1 MNIRMIFAGTAALAV
16 AACGN
21 SQKIDPNSQFG
32 PNPNLPKPARGL
44 LPNMH
49 IPKVVGWKAGEM
61 PTVPEGFKIEAF
73 ATGLSSPRRAIP
85 LPNGDVIV
93 VETKKSGSEPLD
105 RPKRPIMGWMES
117 KAHGGAGGGGP
128 SNRLLLYRDANGDGK
143 PEAHTVLVDNLNAPF
158 GVVVQN
164 GYLYVADTDA
174 ILRFP
179 FTPGQTKITERPTL
193 VTGLPA
199 GPIDHHWT
207 KDLTASPDGSKL
219 YVGVGSNSNVMERGP
234 TAERGRAQIWEVDPK
249 TGAHRT
255 FASGLR
261 NPNGLT
267 FYPGS
272 DTLWTVV
279 NERDE
284 LGPNLV
290 PDYMTSVKEGAFYG
304 WPYSYWGQ
312 HVDER
317 VKPQRPDL
325 VKTAISPDYSLSS
338 HVAPLGLTFYTG
350 AQFPA
355 KFRGGAF
362 IGEHGSWNR
371 PQLNGYRVVYIKF
384 QGGRPVGN
392 PQDFAWGFVDKDG
405 NARGRPVGV
414 SVDRTGAL
422 LVADDVGNTVWR
434 ISYAAAAYAK
444 PYKVTGAR
452 MIGP

>member
-1 MNIRMIFAGTAALAV
+1 MRIRNFATAAAALAL
-16 AACGN
+16 AACGG

-32 PNPNLPKPARGL
+32 SNPTLPKPARGL

-49 IPKVVGWKAGEM
+49 IPKVVGWKPGET
-61 PTVPEGFKIEAF
+61 PTVPAGFKIEAF
-73 ATGLSSPRRAIP
+73 ATGLSNPRRAIP
-85 LPNGDVIV
+85 LPNGDVII

-105 RPKRPIMGWMES
+105 RPKRPIMDWMES
-117 KAHGGAGGGGP
+117 RAHGGSGGGGP

-143 PEAHTVLVDNLNAPF
+143 PEAHTVLVDHLNAPF

-174 ILRFP
+174 LLRYP
-179 FTPGQTKITERPTL
+179 FTPGQTKITAKPTL
-193 VTGLPA
+193 VTELPG

-219 YVGVGSNSNVMERGP
+219 YVSIGSNSNIQERGP
-234 TAERGRAQIWEVDPK
+234 TAEQGRAQIWEVDPK
-249 TGAHRT
+249 TGEHHMYA
-255 FASGLR
+255 FGLR

-272 DTLWTVV
+272 NTLWAVV

-290 PDYMTSVKEGAFYG
+290 PDYMTSVKPGAFYG
-304 WPYSYWGQ
+304 WPYSYYGQ

-317 VKPQRPDL
+317 VHPQRPDL
-325 VKTAISPDYSLSS
+325 VKAAIPPDYALSS
-338 HVAPLGLTFYTG
+338 HVAPLGLIFYTG
-350 AQFPA
+350 SSFPTQF
-355 KFRGGAF
+355 KGGAF

-371 PQLNGYRVVYIKF
+371 PDLNGYQVVFIRF
-384 QGGRPVGN
+384 QNGKPVGD
-392 PQDFAWGFVDKDG
+392 PQKFVWNFIDKNG

-414 SVDRTGAL
+414 AVDRTGAL

-434 ISYAAAAYAK
+434 ITY
-444 PYKVTGAR
+444 TGTPATR
-452 MIGP
+452 QVAVR